1 MHSTLEELALL
12 EAAALRSETSEEH
25 AEKCFDSVY
34 GIAEST
40 GSVAAL
46 TATPEFARWMAARA
60 ETDAAWGR
68 WAECM
73 DLAAAL
79 DQKAA

>member
-1 MHSTLEELALL
+1 MRLPLEELALL
-12 EAAALRSETSEEH
+12 ESAALRSETSEEH
-25 AEKCFDSVY
+25 AEKCFDTVY
-34 GIAEST
+34 ELAEST

-68 WAECM
+68 WAQCM
-73 DLAAAL
+73 DLVGGARPA
-79 DQKAA
+79 